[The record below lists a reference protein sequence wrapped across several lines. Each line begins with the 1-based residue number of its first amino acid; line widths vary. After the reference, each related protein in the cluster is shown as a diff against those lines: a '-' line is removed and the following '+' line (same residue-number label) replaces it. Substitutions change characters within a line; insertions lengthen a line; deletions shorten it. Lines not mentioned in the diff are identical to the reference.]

1 MGVEGGDGVEGD
13 WGGGERCEGPGMPGP
28 VRDVGEG
35 WGNRGEE
42 EPKAMG
48 REEREG
54 RGGEMVAKREGE
66 YFLVSDNETREA
78 LLLGTGEWNS
88 GVR

>member
-1 MGVEGGDGVEGD
+1 
-13 WGGGERCEGPGMPGP
+13 
-28 VRDVGEG
+28 
-35 WGNRGEE
+35 
-42 EPKAMG
+42 MG

-78 LLLGTGEWNS
+78 LLLGTGEWKS